1 MNYKL
6 ISLDPIE
13 STMLIEWE
21 DGVTLNHNIPFL
33 MLKDYISAETTLIK
47 DRPEAIFDIDR
58 IIKMERV

>member
-21 DGVTLNHNIPFL
+21 DGITLNHNIPYL
-33 MLKDYISAETTLIK
+33 PLKDYISRGSALVK
-47 DRPEAIFDIDR
+47 DRPEAVFVIDR
-58 IIKMERV
+58 IIKTERV